1 MLYSV
6 LAVGDVVGEAGL
18 AHLERHLRPLQKL
31 KNISFTVVNGENISG
46 VGLTCKQAWRVYDAG
61 ARRRDPWQS
70 HLRQNGDRPY
80 AGETPWLLRPANL
93 SGRMPGHGCEIF
105 DLNGLRFRVVNLIGR
120 CTLQWN
126 AENPF
131 TLADQ
136 LLKQGTA
143 DFTLVDFHAEAT
155 SEKLALGYYL
165 DGRVSALWGTHTHVP
180 TADERV
186 YPKGTGYIT
195 DLGMTGPIESVLG
208 VESAQSGGIVFG
220 RSAGAL
226 PQSGM
231 GPASCR
237 GLFLH
242 WTAPP
247 ASASPWSGWTFDKEA
262 VV

>member
-61 ARRRDPWQS
+61 ADAVTLGNHTFGKMEICQM
-70 HLRQNGDRPY
+70 LD
-80 AGETPWLLRPANL
+80 ETPWLLRPANL
-93 SGRMPGHGCEIF
+93 SSRMPGRGCGIF
-105 DLNGLRFRVVNLIGR
+105 DLNGLRIRVISLIGR

-126 AENPF
+126 ADNPF
-131 TLADQ
+131 SLADR
-136 LLKQGTA
+136 LLAQDDA

-155 SEKLALGYYL
+155 SEKLAMGYYL

-180 TADERV
+180 TADELV

-208 VESAQSGGIVFG
+208 VEPEQSVESFLGGLPGRYRNPQGPSKLQGAIFTLDSAT
-220 RSAGAL
+220 
-226 PQSGM
+226 
-231 GPASCR
+231 
-237 GLFLH
+237 GLC
-242 WTAPP
+242 TAVERV
-247 ASASPWSGWTFDKEA
+247 D
-262 VV
+262 VR

>member
-61 ARRRDPWQS
+61 ADAVTLGNHTFGKMEIGRMLD
-70 HLRQNGDRPY
+70 
-80 AGETPWLLRPANL
+80 ETPWLLRPANL

-131 TLADQ
+131 TLTDR

-143 DFTLVDFHAEAT
+143 DFTLV
-155 SEKLALGYYL
+155 LGYYL

-208 VESAQSGGIVFG
+208 VESAQSVESFLGGLPG
-220 RSAGAL
+220 RYRSPEGPCKLQGAIFTLDSAT
-226 PQSGM
+226 
-231 GPASCR
+231 
-237 GLFLH
+237 GLC
-242 WTAPP
+242 TAVERV
-247 ASASPWSGWTFDKEA
+247 DIR
-262 VV
+262 